1 MKISFHGA
9 AQDVTGSCHLVE
21 AAGKRILVD
30 CGLFQG
36 SRSLQD
42 DNKVPFG
49 FDARGID
56 HVLLTHAHLDH
67 CGRMPLLVKR
77 GYQGEIIAT
86 QATAELARLVL
97 LDSAK
102 LQEED
107 ADTTNR
113 RNQRAHRHEPK
124 AEPLYTVID
133 ATDCL
138 ARLRRYPAY
147 GDTIDVCPGVRA
159 TFFNAGHILGSSSI
173 LLEIQ
178 ENGQTRSI
186 LFSGDIGSG
195 SHHILRPPEVPAH
208 ADMVVME
215 TTYGD
220 RLHRSFADSLTEFYD
235 AVGAALGRG
244 GNVVIPTFALERAQ
258 ELLFFI
264 RQGVEQNR
272 LPPSVKVFLD
282 SPMAISATQI
292 FERHAGDFTPEVQ
305 ALFQEGKDP
314 FNLPGLTFARDKMD
328 SIAINDVKGGAII
341 MAGSGMAAGGRI
353 LHHLAHNL
361 PRPEASVIFVGYA
374 SVGTPARRIIDG
386 AKKVTLYGEEVAVRA
401 TLHTIN
407 GFSAHADQAELL
419 AWQARIAG
427 KRLIALV
434 HGEQATMQAFAA
446 KLSGS
451 AAGKVV
457 MPKRNEEITLD

>member
-36 SRSLQD
+36 SRSLNE
-42 DNKVPFG
+42 DNSTPFG
-49 FDARGID
+49 FDAGGID
-56 HVLLTHAHLDH
+56 CVLLTHAHLDH

-77 GYQGEIIAT
+77 GYGGEIIAT
-86 QATAELARLVL
+86 EATAELAKLVL
-97 LDSAK
+97 MDSAK

-107 ADTTNR
+107 AETTNR
-113 RNQRAHRHEPK
+113 RNQRTHRHTPD
-124 AEPLYTVID
+124 AVPLYTTGD
-133 ATDCL
+133 ATDCV
-138 ARLRRYPAY
+138 ARFRRHAAY
-147 GDTIDVCPGVRA
+147 GVAVAVCPGVRA

-173 LLEIQ
+173 LLEVQ
-178 ENGQTRSI
+178 ENGQARTI

-195 SHHILRPPEVPAH
+195 THQILRAPEVPAS
-208 ADMVVME
+208 ADAVVME

-235 AVGAALGRG
+235 AVGAALARG

-258 ELLFFI
+258 ELLFYL
-264 RQGVEQNR
+264 RQGIEQNR
-272 LPPSVKVFLD
+272 LPPSFKVFLD

-292 FERHAGDFTPEVQ
+292 FERHADDFTPEVQ
-305 ALFQEGKDP
+305 ALFRAGKDP
-314 FNLPGLTFARDKMD
+314 FSLPGLTFARDRAA

-361 PRPEASVIFVGYA
+361 PNEKASVIFVGYA
-374 SVGTPARRIIDG
+374 SAGTPARRIIDG
-386 AKKVTLYGEEVAVRA
+386 AGTVTLYGEQVAVRA
-401 TLHTIN
+401 TIHTIN

-419 AWQARIAG
+419 AWQSRIAG
-427 KRLIALV
+427 KKLIALV
-434 HGEQATMQAFAA
+434 HGEQSAMQAFAA
-446 KLSGS
+446 KLG
-451 AAGKVV
+451 GKVV
-457 MPKRNEEITLD
+457 MPKRNQEIALD